1 MTHTHSPEFI
11 PPRPSLRS
19 WLGGSCCRGEVR
31 WRCSPDVTD
40 VTSARQV
47 SADLSYTSYSE
58 LFQVQTRSDP
68 GPTLR
73 SGPLRPGPRTRKYGS
88 GPPSHRTEPRTH
100 RFGSVR
106 TSVRRGPDQTVDSV
120 LACSKS
126 LPSPLCTK
134 DLWCWDMTWRS
145 LRRASLRLPN
155 TIVCCL

>member
-1 MTHTHSPEFI
+1 MSNFEQKIPTEKWVTHTHSPEFI

-19 WLGGSCCRGEVR
+19 WLGGSCCCGEVR

-40 VTSARQV
+40 VTSAQQV
-47 SADLSYTSYSE
+47 SADLHCSE

-106 TSVRRGPDQTVDSV
+106 TSIRRGPDRTVDSV
-120 LACSKS
+120 TLTT
-126 LPSPLCTK
+126 LENEQ
-134 DLWCWDMTWRS
+134 
-145 LRRASLRLPN
+145 LRFRWWLGSGK
-155 TIVCCL
+155 CY